1 MECIFR
7 CPVIMSMLVVRRV
20 VLPAELVFL
29 IYRTLFLPLL
39 AIEIGSTFFKQ
50 TGKVCGRRRR
60 SNWGRSERGYWWEKE
75 RLSFPFPFCAFLP
88 LPSPSFFV
96 PATQAKESV
105 AAEIYNSCTI
115 QYNTILGF
123 SWCTALFFSLVC
135 HVFENAGFIVFL
147 YICSST
153 LMVFLLSQAY
163 NPVETMA
170 ISSQVWNSQN
180 YK

>member
-1 MECIFR
+1 MAGVVGQTEGGVKE
-7 CPVIMSMLVVRRV
+7 VIDERRK
-20 VLPAELVFL
+20 
-29 IYRTLFLPLL
+29 
-39 AIEIGSTFFKQ
+39 GS
-50 TGKVCGRRRR
+50 
-60 SNWGRSERGYWWEKE
+60 
-75 RLSFPFPFCAFLP
+75 LSLFPFALFSPSPP

-115 QYNTILGF
+115 QYKMNTILGF

>member
-1 MECIFR
+1 MRE
-7 CPVIMSMLVVRRV
+7 
-20 VLPAELVFL
+20 
-29 IYRTLFLPLL
+29 
-39 AIEIGSTFFKQ
+39 
-50 TGKVCGRRRR
+50 GKA
-60 SNWGRSERGYWWEKE
+60 
-75 RLSFPFPFCAFLP
+75 LFPFSLLRFSPPRLPSPP

-105 AAEIYNSCTI
+105 AAEIYNTI

>member
-88 LPSPSFFV
+88 LPSPPLPFLCLPRRLRKV
-96 PATQAKESV
+96 LLLRYTILVQ
-105 AAEIYNSCTI
+105 YNTI
-115 QYNTILGF
+115 QYNSWVFLVYCTLFLLGLSCFRKCWFYSLFIHLFFNLNGF
-123 SWCTALFFSLVC
+123 SSFT
-135 HVFENAGFIVFL
+135 GI
-147 YICSST
+147 
-153 LMVFLLSQAY
+153 
-163 NPVETMA
+163 
-170 ISSQVWNSQN
+170 
-180 YK
+180 

>member
-1 MECIFR
+1 MRE
-7 CPVIMSMLVVRRV
+7 
-20 VLPAELVFL
+20 
-29 IYRTLFLPLL
+29 
-39 AIEIGSTFFKQ
+39 
-50 TGKVCGRRRR
+50 GKA
-60 SNWGRSERGYWWEKE
+60 
-75 RLSFPFPFCAFLP
+75 LFPFSLLRFSPPP

-115 QYNTILGF
+115 QFLGF
-123 SWCTALFFSLVC
+123 LGVLHSFSPWSVMFSKMLV
-135 HVFENAGFIVFL
+135 L